1 MYLAQKTPLGGALI
15 ERLKGDIGQIRR
27 FARESG
33 LLYPTVPS

>member
-1 MYLAQKTPLGGALI
+1 LYFAQKTPPGSALI
-15 ERLKGDIGQIRR
+15 ERLKGDIGQTRR